1 MEQKNIQVP
10 DKLTLLSVD
19 GMCSQL
25 QSMNFGEC
33 AVFDLSNVKFVTPEA
48 LVLLVTASDLFH
60 KKTGQVVM
68 WKNANSNVRSY
79 MDRMNINDL
88 PFILLEHPFFFKKRQ
103 FAKSN
108 ALIELSTIANS
119 QEIGGAIIRTR
130 DILNQWLP
138 NSSQNYIRSL
148 STLFKES
155 FENSIEHSS
164 AEPSNGFCY
173 YALQKYSCSDD
184 TTEIQIAIGD
194 IGVGILV
201 SQKRMYPS
209 TKDDVEAI
217 IKALDGRSGRTSGNG
232 GMGFANIRETLNC
245 VNGHLTVRSGRA
257 RIEYPRKKSPAHI
270 YRHNISYPGTQI
282 IFKCRA

>member
-19 GMCSQL
+19 GMYSQL
-25 QSMNFGEC
+25 QSINFGEC

-60 KKTGQVVM
+60 KKTGQVIM
-68 WKNANSNVRSY
+68 WKNANPNVRSY

-88 PFILLEHPFFFKKRQ
+88 PFVSLEHPIFFKKRQ
-103 FAKSN
+103 YTKSN

-119 QEIGGAIIRTR
+119 QEIGRAIIRTKE
-130 DILNQWLP
+130 ILNQWFP
-138 NSSQNYIRSL
+138 NSSQNYVRNL

-164 AEPSNGFCY
+164 PTPSNGFCY
-173 YALQKYSCSDD
+173 YALQKYTRSNN
-184 TTEIQIAIGD
+184 TPEIQIAVGD
-194 IGVGILV
+194 IGIGILA
-201 SQKRMYPS
+201 SQKRMYPA
-209 TKDDVEAI
+209 TKDDADAI
-217 IKALDGRSGRTSGNG
+217 IQALYGRSGRISGNG
-232 GMGFANIRETLNC
+232 GMGFANIREALEYTD
-245 VNGHLTVRSGRA
+245 GRLTIRSGKA
-257 RIEYPRKKSPAHI
+257 RIDYLHKKSPAHI
-270 YRHNISYPGTQI
+270 YRHSSNYPGTQI